1 MAENIMVCPK
11 HRIVMKNGSCRMC
24 QAEYYDKYYRK
35 YGTPTTSL
43 ESETIKKDVKAEKQ
57 HFKNNNKSKDRPITE
72 NDLDKLLNKFGKK

>member
-1 MAENIMVCPK
+1 MQEKNLICPK

-35 YGTPTTSL
+35 YGTSTAESL
-43 ESETIKKDVKAEKQ
+43 NKDKPLKKDKVVSVK
-57 HFKNNNKSKDRPITE
+57 KSKDRPITE